1 MLSADDVRR
10 KMLNS
15 RAETTE
21 EILTSI
27 EKKIIAA
34 ASQGAVSIWLSDKD
48 GYREN
53 KSTAFE
59 KALNIMR
66 DKGYRF
72 VEDTSNNKP
81 ALRIYWQEEQPKTE
95 YHTEYKPRTLKSV
108 LGIILGLAIFW
119 LVITFMLSMAYF
131 AYTNLGGNNLNNYY
145 RNLIV
150 GVAVGFILNSVYIW
164 LTDKGEMVI
173 TKIEQKEKPR

>member
-1 MLSADDVRR
+1 MLSADDVRK
-10 KMLNS
+10 KMANP
-15 RAETTE
+15 RTAE
-21 EILTSI
+21 EILTAI

-34 ASQGAVSIWLSDKD
+34 ASQGAVSIWFSDKD

-53 KSTAFE
+53 KSTALE
-59 KALNIMR
+59 QALNIMR

-72 VEDTSNNKP
+72 VEDTSNNRP

-95 YHTEYKPRTLKSV
+95 YHTEYKPRTLKSIS
-108 LGIILGLAIFW
+108 GIILLIAIFW
-119 LVITFMLSMAYF
+119 LVITFMLSLAYF
-131 AYTNLGGNNLNNYY
+131 TYTNLGGTNLDNYY
-145 RNLIV
+145 RNLII
-150 GVAVGFILNSVYIW
+150 GVAIGFVLNSVYIW